1 MRVTKQPSEEI
12 EGRRPE
18 RKTGRLDP
26 VRKEEEEEGGESQT
40 ENFLNILN
48 FSFPPSPLITLWW
61 WEGRIPPEP
70 GVCRFSAF
78 IKGMAG
84 FCALQREKRDSSF
97 RNFSA
102 TFRTFSPLRHFFPAI
117 FSFFLFFFFPF
128 ADRPDLLASAA
139 TSWRPVKISAP
150 SKLMFWHMGNLVV
163 VFLRVFLVIWR
174 SVIPLGRRSANTRGQ
189 RPRSRCRT

>member
-117 FSFFLFFFFPF
+117 FSFFLFFFFFFPF
-128 ADRPDLLASAA
+128 C
-139 TSWRPVKISAP
+139 
-150 SKLMFWHMGNLVV
+150 
-163 VFLRVFLVIWR
+163 
-174 SVIPLGRRSANTRGQ
+174 RSARPSGLRCHLLETCQNFCTLKTYVLAHGESRGGVFEGFSRHLAQ
-189 RPRSRCRT
+189 RDSPGKEECEHSRPKTAV

>member
-48 FSFPPSPLITLWW
+48 FSFPPSPLITLGGGKGGSRQSLGCADFLLSLRAW
-61 WEGRIPPEP
+61 P
-70 GVCRFSAF
+70 G
-78 IKGMAG
+78 
-84 FCALQREKRDSSF
+84 CALQREKRDSSF

-117 FSFFLFFFFPF
+117 FFFFSFFFFFPF

-174 SVIPLGRRSANTRGQ
+174 SVIPLGRRSANTPGQ